1 MERVQRA
8 EKRSAGTLGSGEPSP
23 QSKLMLASERTRTG
37 LPLTSGLVK
46 YSPFQAAPG
55 ATAVGGAGVRVGAGA
70 AGLVGSGV
78 SVGGTGLGDGIW
90 VGVADGAI
98 VAVGAAVGNAVGE
111 FARVAVAATVRERGR
126 RLRGGRGRR
135 RLGGRS
141 RLAPSRVGL
150 RLALARAIEHNL
162 SRAKRLLW
170 QRRYSATWRIPFL
183 VGGPAGFA
191 PPRRASAE

>member
-46 YSPFQAAPG
+46 YSPFQAAP
-55 ATAVGGAGVRVGAGA
+55 AASAVGGAGVRVGAGA

-111 FARVAVAATVRERGR
+111 FARVAVAATGVNVAVGCGEGAGGGVSVAGAGGSVTRGT
-126 RLRGGRGRR
+126 
-135 RLGGRS
+135 
-141 RLAPSRVGL
+141 AVGVGSGD
-150 RLALARAIEHNL
+150 RAQPVK
-162 SRAKRLLW
+162 SK
-170 QRRYSATWRIPFL
+170 ATAMATTI
-183 VGGPAGFA
+183 
-191 PPRRASAE
+191 